1 MEFITAAKICK
12 SRIWMIS
19 GISFTFAL
27 AMKIRRERKRSLLL
41 FSEPMN
47 PETQIQ
53 AIRHKIGKLLENE
66 PGYFLV
72 EASISPTNNIKVFI
86 DADQGASID
95 KLAYLNRA
103 LSKQLEETM
112 FPNGD
117 FSMEVS
123 SPGLEEPLKLYRQYV
138 KNIGR
143 LVEVLQKDG
152 IKKEGKLISTSEKKI
167 LIEEEKGKNKK
178 KEIVQHIISF
188 ENIKTTKI
196 QIKI

>member
-1 MEFITAAKICK
+1 
-12 SRIWMIS
+12 MIS

-53 AIRHKIGKLLENE
+53 AIKHKIGKLLENE

-152 IKKEGKLISTSEKKI
+152 IKKEGKLISTSEKEI